1 MKPDKEFEEDLEYL
15 IQDWHWDKK
24 SHEFARRMA
33 LFMYGFFEY
42 LKSQKLSES
51 TQRKH
56 ESNCQLIGIFVA
68 DYGNYNGFRPEILTS
83 EPDFVSEFKRKVW
96 NSDYMVQSYKAT
108 WRKLAKYAKSQIKE
122 KA

>member
-42 LKSQKLSES
+42 LKSK
-51 TQRKH
+51 
-56 ESNCQLIGIFVA
+56 
-68 DYGNYNGFRPEILTS
+68 NYQSQHNANT
-83 EPDFVSEFKRKVW
+83 KVIA
-96 NSDYMVQSYKAT
+96 S
-108 WRKLAKYAKSQIKE
+108 L
-122 KA
+122 